1 MFVIDDFLIY
11 YVAAYWLIL
20 YANYFTGEDDQE
32 DKRIPVMPDDLS
44 KEVLI
49 SCLDNGIRGREN
61 LKLFGVRTK
70 TLNSFYRAELDKH
83 QGKNKLLS
91 PDELQKAELNQ
102 AALEKFNKECRDSV
116 FNHYFNKNQ

>member
-83 QGKNKLLS
+83 QGKNKLLG